1 MMTSIPA
8 KTLPSGKALPVVG
21 FGTWSLDD
29 EDVRE
34 VLPVALNHGYTHVD
48 TAEGYRNEGAI
59 GDVLSGYDREDLVL
73 TSKVLPS
80 NLHYEG
86 VLRSLSAS
94 LKALGVDALDLYL
107 IHWPNPTVSLR
118 ETMQALERAYAEG
131 MVRNVG
137 VSNFS
142 AYHLRF
148 ARKIA
153 DVPIAVNQF
162 ECHPWYVRQDLV
174 DYCHKHD
181 IVVEAA
187 APLARGAVLGDPVVT
202 DVADAHDVMPAQV
215 VLRWAVE
222 QGIVVLPQSTTPDH
236 IRANLDLF
244 DWSLDPEA
252 VDRLDDLD
260 RGENVYHLDLD
271 DPIYGIPA

>member
-1 MMTSIPA
+1 MASIPTR
-8 KTLPSGKALPVVG
+8 TLPSGDALPVVG
-21 FGTWSLDD
+21 FGTWNQTD
-29 EDVRE
+29 EE
-34 VLPVALNHGYTHVD
+34 VQAALPVALDHGYTHVD
-48 TAEGYRNEGAI
+48 TAEGYQNEDAI
-59 GDVLSGYDREDLVL
+59 GNVLAGYDREELFL

-80 NLHYEG
+80 DLHYEG

-107 IHWPNPTVSLR
+107 IHWPNPAISLR
-118 ETMQALERAYAEG
+118 ETLQALDRAHADG

-137 VSNFS
+137 VSNFT
-142 AYHLRF
+142 AYHLKF
-148 ARKIA
+148 AQKIA
-153 DVPIAVNQF
+153 GVPIAVNQI
-162 ECHPWYVRQDLV
+162 EYHPWYARPDLLR
-174 DYCHKHD
+174 YCQEHD

-187 APLARGAVLGDPVVT
+187 APLARGAVLDDPVIT
-202 DVADAHDVMPAQV
+202 ELADTHGVMPAQV

-260 RGENVYHLDLD
+260 RGENVYDLDLD